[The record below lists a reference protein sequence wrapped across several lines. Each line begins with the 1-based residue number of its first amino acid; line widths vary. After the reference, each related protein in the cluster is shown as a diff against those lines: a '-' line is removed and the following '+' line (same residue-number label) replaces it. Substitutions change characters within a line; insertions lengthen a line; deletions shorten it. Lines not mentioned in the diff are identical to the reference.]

1 MLTPLT
7 YVGMLTVST
16 SWQNEAVS
24 RHSYHHGDL
33 ANALTSAATDLAR
46 QGGPDAVVLREA
58 ARRVGVSATA
68 AYRHF
73 TDHDALVL
81 AVKHRAQDELVEAM
95 RAELAGLPAADDPG
109 TAAVAKLRALGAGYL
124 CFALTEPGLFRA
136 AFCNLDVPDAQV
148 RGLIDGAPAYQLLNE
163 VLDDLVDAGVVPPDR
178 RPLAEVAAWAP
189 VHGLAYLI
197 LDGPLAILGPDE
209 RAAALARTVDMVI
222 AGLSSRP

>member
-7 YVGMLTVST
+7 YARMLTGST
-16 SWQNEAVS
+16 PWQNGPVT
-24 RHSYHHGDL
+24 RHGYHHGDL

-46 QGGPDAVVLREA
+46 QGGPEAVVLREA

-73 TDHDALVL
+73 ADHDALVV

-95 RAELAGLPAADDPG
+95 RKELAQLPAAGDPG
-109 TAAVAKLRALGAGYL
+109 TAALARLRAIGAAYL
-124 CFALTEPGLFRA
+124 HFALAEPGLFKA
-136 AFCNLDVPDAQV
+136 AFCGLDTPNPEML
-148 RGLIDGAPAYQLLNE
+148 GLIDAAPAYQLLGE
-163 VLDDLVDAGVVPPDR
+163 VLDDLVAAGVLASER

-197 LDGPLAILGPDE
+197 LDGPLASLTPDE
-209 RAAALARTVDMVI
+209 RTAAFTRTVDTVVS
-222 AGLSSRP
+222 GLLGP